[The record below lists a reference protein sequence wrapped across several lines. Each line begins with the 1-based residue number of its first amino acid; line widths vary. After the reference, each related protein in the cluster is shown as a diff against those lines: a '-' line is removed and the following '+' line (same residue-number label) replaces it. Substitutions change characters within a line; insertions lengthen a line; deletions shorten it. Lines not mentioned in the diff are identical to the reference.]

1 MQRPLTYHTL
11 PKSINIVMWIINWLP
26 EFIVHLIFLA
36 GIIGT
41 IAGFVLGFIPFVSK
55 YKLPIQIISL
65 LLLSLGVYLE
75 GGLAEKAKWELRVK
89 EMEARVKAAE
99 VESAK
104 TNTVIVEKV
113 VKEKEFIKVKGQK
126 VVEFIDREV
135 KVFDADCN
143 VPEVAIKAHDMSA
156 NNEAPPENTVT
167 VVKPEGETK

>member
-1 MQRPLTYHTL
+1 
-11 PKSINIVMWIINWLP
+11 MWIINWLP
-26 EFIVHLIFLA
+26 EFVVHLIFLA
-36 GIIGT
+36 GIVGT

-89 EMEARVKAAE
+89 EMEAKVAEAQAKAAE
-99 VESAK
+99 
-104 TNTVIVEKV
+104 TNIQIVEKIV
-113 VKEKEFIKVKGQK
+113 TEKEYIRLKGQK
-126 VVEFIDREV
+126 VVEYIDREV
-135 KVFDADCN
+135 KVFDSNCT

-156 NNEAPPENTVT
+156 ANEAPPEDTVT

>member
-1 MQRPLTYHTL
+1 
-11 PKSINIVMWIINWLP
+11 MWIINWLP
-26 EFIVHLIFLA
+26 EFVVHLIFLA
-36 GIIGT
+36 GIVGT

-89 EMEARVKAAE
+89 EMEAKVAAAQA
-99 VESAK
+99 ESQK
-104 TNTVIVEKV
+104 TNVQIVEKIV
-113 VKEKEFIKVKGQK
+113 TEKEFIKVKGQK
-126 VVEFIDREV
+126 VVEYIDREV
-135 KVFDADCN
+135 KVFDSNCT

-156 NNEAPPENTVT
+156 SNEAPPENTIT

>member
-1 MQRPLTYHTL
+1 
-11 PKSINIVMWIINWLP
+11 MWIINWLP

-36 GIIGT
+36 GIVGT

-89 EMEARVKAAE
+89 EMEAKVAEAQAKAA
-99 VESAK
+99 VV
-104 TNTVIVEKV
+104 NTEIVEKIV
-113 VKEKEFIKVKGQK
+113 TEKEYIKVKGAK
-126 VVEFIDREV
+126 VVEYIDREV
-135 KVFDADCN
+135 KVFDTNCT

-156 NNEAPPENTVT
+156 SNEAPPENTVT
-167 VVKPEGETK
+167 VIKQEEAPK